1 MERPP
6 PNIMRLTKSRNFIPD
21 SGKLLHLRTPHLT
34 ETVRIDAGFVE
45 GDEITAHYDPMIAKL
60 IVQGTDRHAALQKLR
75 MALEEYEIAG
85 PITNIEFLKK
95 MCVSPAF
102 VAGDVETG
110 YIEKHREELFE
121 PIKIPIEAWAQAAI
135 GLYIAENH
143 SNIPTSP
150 QPSQSL
156 GFNTGLTGPRTFDLA
171 EIPSD
176 AQTATSPVRVSIQHL
191 GPNTYSVRV
200 GDSQPLHLTSTFDSS
215 NKSLLRTFFPH
226 TRLETTLILDP
237 SSSTLTLFHQTRQ
250 YRLQLTAPK
259 WAEKA
264 FGVKD
269 VTNSVL
275 APMPCKVLRVEVE
288 EGADVKRNQ
297 ALVVIESM
305 KMETVIRAPHD
316 GRIKRVVHRAGDL
329 CKAGTALV
337 EFAEEEVK
345 EG

>member
-1 MERPP
+1 
-6 PNIMRLTKSRNFIPD
+6 
-21 SGKLLHLRTPHLT
+21 
-34 ETVRIDAGFVE
+34 
-45 GDEITAHYDPMIAKL
+45 MIAKL

-75 MALEEYEIAG
+75 LALEEYEIAG

-102 VAGDVETG
+102 VDGDVETG
-110 YIEKHREELFE
+110 YIEKHRKELFQPVE
-121 PIKIPIEAWAQAAI
+121 VPIEAWAQAAI
-135 GLYIAENH
+135 GLYIAE
-143 SNIPTSP
+143 SSSIEAGSP
-150 QPSQSL
+150 QPSHSI
-156 GFNTGLTGPRTFDLA
+156 GFGAGLTGPRKFDLA

-176 AQTATSPVRVSIQHL
+176 GQTATTPVSVTIQQV
-191 GPNTYSVRV
+191 GPHTYSVSVAGKDSLRV
-200 GDSQPLHLTSTFDSS
+200 TSKLDSS
-215 NKSLLRTFFPH
+215 RNILQTFFPH
-226 TRLETTLILDP
+226 TRLETTLIRDP
-237 SSSTLTLFHQTRQ
+237 ETNNLILFQQSRQ
-250 YRLQLTAPK
+250 YRLQLTPPK

-288 EGADVKRNQ
+288 EGAEVKQNQ

-316 GRIKRVVHRAGDL
+316 GKIAKIVHKAGDL

-337 EFAEEEVK
+337 EFAEEEEK
-345 EG
+345 EA